1 MKHQHCSLDAEGE
14 AQEAGAGEATQGRSG
29 QSVVQSLYLQGVTE
43 WGHMG
48 SFTVLSESWRREVRK
63 QPQEG
68 FGKARVG
75 TEGMV
80 QFTNIQSYI
89 IDFSPSRQQPKCLSL
104 RLTVEWV
111 TRGSFIQQ

>member
-1 MKHQHCSLDAEGE
+1 MGPH
-14 AQEAGAGEATQGRSG
+14 
-29 QSVVQSLYLQGVTE
+29 
-43 WGHMG
+43 G
-48 SFTVLSESWRREVRK
+48 SFTVLSEWWRREVRK

>member
-63 QPQEG
+63 QPQEHLG
-68 FGKARVG
+68 
-75 TEGMV
+75 EGA
-80 QFTNIQSYI
+80 
-89 IDFSPSRQQPKCLSL
+89 
-104 RLTVEWV
+104 
-111 TRGSFIQQ
+111 

>member
-1 MKHQHCSLDAEGE
+1 MKRQHWGLDAEGE
-14 AQEAGAGEATQGRSG
+14 AQEGGAGEATQGRSG
-29 QSVVQSLYLQGVTE
+29 QSMVQSLYLKGVTE
-43 WGHMG
+43 RGRME
-48 SFTVLSESWRREVRK
+48 SFIVLSERWRWEVRK

-68 FGKARVG
+68 SGKARVG

-89 IDFSPSRQQPKCLSL
+89 IHFSPSREPPKHLSA
-104 RLTVEWV
+104 VEWL